1 MKEKPDICRVFNNL
15 TNKICMNQLTKETSQ
30 DALRNYFAGVI
41 TLSRSNN
48 PFPVDLDD
56 VWPLLYTSKGQAVRE
71 LKRKRKEGFD
81 FIMKTGEVFTQKGEN
96 LSSSEEEVF
105 DKNVK
110 NLNIEGKDLG
120 GRPTYKIFLSLH
132 CLQEWVVRKVD
143 GVFEVYLKVFNNSL
157 RNTEGFALIKGPN
170 TSYNLNELAGVHDV
184 LEYIEDMHEKVQTG
198 DNFPI
203 FLPEV
208 FNLVFPTMG
217 MAVDELNNSLYGYK
231 EGYDYIFK
239 ECGNQSGYY
248 LSFNGFNALIASR
261 STRCKRAYER
271 AVEQSIIS
279 EMPKLLEFKT
289 TSTDV
294 AATKKLI
301 KTHNISGDMKEQ
313 AMEITDRIIV
323 LMNLSEEPEAKQML
337 NNALD
342 SMVKL
347 NNLLSSLEENE

>member
-1 MKEKPDICRVFNNL
+1 
-15 TNKICMNQLTKETSQ
+15 MNQLTKETSQ

-41 TLSRSNN
+41 ALSRSNN

-56 VWPLLYTSKGQAVRE
+56 VWPLLYTTKNQAVRE
-71 LKRKRKEGFD
+71 LKNKRKDGFD
-81 FIMKTGEVFTQKGEN
+81 YIVMTEDFILNKSVQNKIEKEYNEN
-96 LSSSEEEVF
+96 KETRGRKE
-105 DKNVK
+105 DK
-110 NLNIEGKDLG
+110 
-120 GRPTYKIFLSLH
+120 YFLSLH
-132 CLQEWVVRKVD
+132 CLQEWVVRKID
-143 GVFEVYLKVFNNSL
+143 GVFEVYLKVFDNSL
-157 RNTEGFALIKGPN
+157 RNTGGFALIKGPN
-170 TSYNLNELAGVHDV
+170 TSYNLNELAGIHDV
-184 LEYIEDMHEKVQTG
+184 LEYIEDMYEKVQTG

-231 EGYDYIFK
+231 DGYDYIFK

-271 AVEQSIIS
+271 AVEQSIIP

>member
-1 MKEKPDICRVFNNL
+1 MY
-15 TNKICMNQLTKETSQ
+15 QLTKETSQ

-41 TLSRSNN
+41 ALSKSND
-48 PFPVDLDD
+48 PFPVDLDE
-56 VWPLLYTSKGQAVRE
+56 VWPLIYSTKGQAVRE
-71 LKRKRKEGFD
+71 LKNKRKGGFD
-81 FIMKTGEVFTQKGEN
+81 YIVKTEDFIFPKIGEN
-96 LSSSEEEVF
+96 KSDDSDFISNTF
-105 DKNVK
+105 VK
-110 NLNIEGKDLG
+110 NKMEDENSEKEETR
-120 GRPTYKIFLSLH
+120 GRKEDKYFLSLA
-132 CLQEWVVRKVD
+132 CLQEWVVRRVP
-143 GVFEVYLKVFNNSL
+143 GVFDVYLKVFQNST
-157 RNTEGFALIKGPN
+157 RNTFSFALSKGPA
-170 TSYNLNELAGVHDV
+170 TSYNLNDLAGVHDIF
-184 LEYIEDMHEKVQTG
+184 EYIVDMYDKKQNG
-198 DNFPI
+198 DNYPI

-217 MAVDELNNSLYGYK
+217 MAVDELNNSMYGYK
-231 EGYDYIFK
+231 DGYDYIFK

-271 AVEQSIIS
+271 AVEQSIIP

>member
-1 MKEKPDICRVFNNL
+1 MK
-15 TNKICMNQLTKETSQ
+15 QLTKETSQ

-71 LKRKRKEGFD
+71 LKGKRKEGFD
-81 FIMKTGEVFTQKGEN
+81 FIVKTGEVFIQKGKN
-96 LSSSEEEVF
+96 LSNSEEEVF
-105 DKNVK
+105 NKNVK

-120 GRPTYKIFLSLH
+120 GRPTDKIFLSLH

-143 GVFEVYLKVFNNSL
+143 GVFDVYLKVFNNSL

-170 TSYNLNELAGVHDV
+170 TSYNLNELAGVYDV
-184 LEYIEDMHEKVQTG
+184 LEYIQDMREKQQGG

-231 EGYDYIFK
+231 EGFDYIFK

-271 AVEQSIIS
+271 AVEQHLIP

-289 TSTDV
+289 TPTDV

-301 KTHNISGDMKEQ
+301 KIHNIQGDMREQ
-313 AMEITDRIIV
+313 AMEITDRIMALIGQ
-323 LMNLSEEPEAKQML
+323 SEEPEAKRML
-337 NNALD
+337 NDAL
-342 SMVKL
+342 SEMVKL
-347 NNLLSSLEENE
+347 NNFLATLEDGE